1 MSVNKRLFFFVQEAY
16 PGRVGDS
23 GGGDSGGA
31 LRAAHPPPPAA
42 GSREGGEG
50 S

>member
-31 LRAAHPPPPAA
+31 LRAGHPPPTHA
-42 GSREGGEG
+42 GSPEGEEG

>member
-31 LRAAHPPPPAA
+31 LRAGHLPPTHA
-42 GSREGGEG
+42 GSPEAEEG